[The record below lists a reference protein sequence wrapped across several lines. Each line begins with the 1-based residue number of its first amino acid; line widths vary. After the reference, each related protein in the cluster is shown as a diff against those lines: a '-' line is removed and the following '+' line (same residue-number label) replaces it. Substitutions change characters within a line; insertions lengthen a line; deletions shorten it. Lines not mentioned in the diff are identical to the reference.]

1 MYYEHKLSSY
11 KVCMV
16 SCKHSHAS
24 GRCLEGVNGTIS
36 LFSKRNEMSLSA
48 LSHCPITS
56 SPGKGHAELLGSIL
70 KEGKETLF
78 KL

>member
-11 KVCMV
+11 KVCKV
-16 SCKHSHAS
+16 SCEHPHAS
-24 GRCLEGVNGTIS
+24 GRFLEGVNGTIS

-56 SPGKGHAELLGSIL
+56 PSGEGHVELLGPIL
-70 KEGKETLF
+70 KEGKEILF